1 MDGSALRER
10 EELLSIAEAY
20 IEQNLY
26 KEALHIA
33 ESWLARYPI
42 DADANVVRC
51 HALLKMGDLDKVNE
65 ILKDVE
71 NTVLQLSR
79 IYNRVGDLCMDAGL
93 TQEAIKFYR
102 KFISLNPE
110 SPLAKDISEKIN
122 TLVSVT
128 DGTSHRSSR
137 RSSHRSEEDNY
148 SNIDYVAS
156 DFYTTTL
163 SELYITQG
171 HLDMAYDVLREI
183 LKREPENQLVANRL
197 NDVRAMINDEV
208 QKKKSAQLPQNEEVI
223 QELTRWLKNIDRLRS
238 YAS

>member
-1 MDGSALRER
+1 MDKGALRER

-26 KEALHIA
+26 KQALHIA
-33 ESWLARYPI
+33 ESWLTRYPI
-42 DADANVVRC
+42 DADANIVRC
-51 HALLKMGDLDKVNE
+51 HALLKMGELEKVNE

-79 IYNRVGDLCMDAGL
+79 IYNRVGDLCMDGGL
-93 TQEAIKFYR
+93 TQEAIKYYR

-110 SPLAKDISEKIN
+110 SPIAKDTSEKIN
-122 TLVSVT
+122 TLVSAV
-128 DGTSHRSSR
+128 DGSYNRSD
-137 RSSHRSEEDNY
+137 EDRY

-156 DFYTTTL
+156 DFYTLTL

-171 HLDMAYDVLREI
+171 HLDMAYDVLSEI
-183 LKREPENQLVANRL
+183 LKRDPGNQLVANKL
-197 NDVRAMINDEV
+197 KDVRAMINEG
-208 QKKKSAQLPQNEEVI
+208 KKKEESSHLRKDEDVI
-223 QELTRWLKNIDRLRS
+223 QELTRWLKNIDRLKR